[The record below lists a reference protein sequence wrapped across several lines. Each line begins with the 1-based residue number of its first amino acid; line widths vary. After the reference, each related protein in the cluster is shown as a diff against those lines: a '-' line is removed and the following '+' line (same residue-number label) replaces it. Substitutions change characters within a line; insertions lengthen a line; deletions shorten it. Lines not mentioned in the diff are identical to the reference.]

1 MAITYGP
8 NMARLGVAQRLMPT
22 VLMKAYT
29 TYAQKSDVFVSYRHK
44 DQATAISLAQELSDF
59 NWDVF
64 IDVHDDT
71 LSPGDND
78 LDDSLVKAIINAI
91 TMIIV
96 VSDDTQGSWWVP
108 WEIGV
113 ATPFGKPRAMYKPT
127 AVQPLPS
134 YLDKLERLRSPLL
147 ANLWVLRNKFAIKP

>member
-1 MAITYGP
+1 MAITYGR

-22 VLMKAYT
+22 VLMKSYT
-29 TYAQKSDVFVSYRHK
+29 THNQQSDVFVSYQHN
-44 DQATAISLAQELSDF
+44 DQATALTLAKELSDQ

-71 LSPGDND
+71 LFPGDNNVD
-78 LDDSLVKAIINAI
+78 EPLLEAIANAA
-91 TMIIV
+91 TMLIV

-113 ATPFGKPRAMYKPT
+113 STPSGKPRALYRPT
-127 AVQPLPS
+127 TRRPLPD
-134 YLDKLERLRSPLL
+134 YLEKLERLQSSL
-147 ANLWVLRNKFAIKP
+147 AAIFWLIKNRYGT